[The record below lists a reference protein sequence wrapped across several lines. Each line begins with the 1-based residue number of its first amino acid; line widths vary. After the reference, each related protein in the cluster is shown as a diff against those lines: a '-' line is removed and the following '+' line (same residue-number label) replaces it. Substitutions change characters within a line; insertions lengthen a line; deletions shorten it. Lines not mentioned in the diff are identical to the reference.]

1 MTRQRI
7 LVGLTLAALLGC
19 RPASTQFTAGHRRAI
34 EDSVQTMLT
43 AWRDAL
49 SARDF
54 PRAAGFYSTDP
65 AFRWFED
72 GELKY
77 RSRKEIGDAMIAM
90 APGFRAFSVTFIE
103 PEITALAP
111 GVAVVTTNFA
121 QKMTD
126 TSGQTAGF
134 AGALSFTVV
143 HADSGW
149 KFLVGHTSAV
159 LLHTDTLAKFK
170 GRKS

>member
-1 MTRQRI
+1 MRRHRVVAN
-7 LVGLTLAALLGC
+7 LALTALCACPAPSTSLTVEHRAA
-19 RPASTQFTAGHRRAI
+19 I
-34 EDSVQTMLT
+34 VDSVQTMLT
-43 AWRDAL
+43 GWRDAL
-49 SARDF
+49 NARDF
-54 PRAAGFYSTDP
+54 PRAANFYSSDP

-90 APGFRAFSVTFIE
+90 APGFRAFTVTLIE
-103 PEITALAP
+103 PDITALAP

-149 KFLVGHTSAV
+149 KFLVGHTSSVV
-159 LLHTDTLAKFK
+159 LHADTLAKFK